1 MSLLKRSILNEK
13 KSINQQDKTLNKI
26 NKILTKLY
34 NHDNTKIDTIRLL
47 YLYLNGNGRDINLE
61 YLIKKLKE

>member
-13 KSINQQDKTLNKI
+13 KSVNQQDKTLYKI
-26 NKILTKLY
+26 NKILTKLC
-34 NHDNTKIDTIRLL
+34 NFDNTKIDAIRLL
-47 YLYLNGNGRDINLE
+47 YMYLNSNGRDINLE